1 MPKEIERRFLVRSL
15 DQGLLPA
22 PERVIQIEQ
31 GYLELRDMNRTLR
44 VRICDGREAYLAMK
58 LGKGIERD
66 EIPSPLGLEL
76 ARLLMSLCKYKLK
89 KERRVIQGWEIDT
102 FKPPLEGIIIAE
114 RELASRDEKLVL
126 PPWFKDAIE
135 VTDTLTNRQLARLA
149 SELGDAV
156 LKEVLKRVL

>member
-15 DQGLLPA
+15 DPGLPA

-31 GYLELRDMNRTLR
+31 GYLELRDVDRRLR
-44 VRICDGREAYLAMK
+44 VRICDDREAYLAIK
-58 LGKGIERD
+58 LGKGIIRD
-66 EIPSPLGLEL
+66 EIPSPLDLEL
-76 ARLLMSLCKYKLK
+76 AKLLMSLCKYKLK

-114 RELASRDEKLVL
+114 RELASLDEKLVL
-126 PPWFKDAIE
+126 PPWFKGVTE
-135 VTDTLTNRQLARLA
+135 VTDTLTNHQLARLA
-149 SELGDAV
+149 SELRNDV

>member
-15 DQGLLPA
+15 DPGMPT

-31 GYLELRDMNRTLR
+31 GYLELRDMDKRLR
-44 VRICDGREAYLAMK
+44 VRICDSREAYLAMK

-66 EIPSPLGLEL
+66 EIPSPLNLEL

-126 PPWFKDAIE
+126 PPWFKDTVE
-135 VTDTLTNRQLARLA
+135 VTDTLTNHQLARLA
-149 SELGDAV
+149 SEVKHDILR
-156 LKEVLKRVL
+156 EVLKRVL